1 MSRWAAVLAG
11 GSGTRFWPLSTPA
24 QPKQFLALAGT
35 RPLLV
40 EAVARLDG
48 LVPPERILVVTGEAH
63 AAQTRVLLPQLDPA
77 HVLTEPRAASTGP
90 ALAWATHTARTR
102 DAEATVLSL
111 HADWWVGDAAAFRD
125 TADRALDAAERHDA
139 LITVGIRPTRPD
151 AGYGYIEPGA
161 ELAAGVY
168 RVARFTEKP
177 DADRAARLVAAG
189 ALWNSGLFAWTA
201 RRFFAETAA
210 HAPELAPHL
219 GRLDA
224 GDVGGFFAG
233 VTPVAVDVSHFER
246 SDRVAVLPGTFPWD
260 DVGTW
265 AALGRVRPGGA
276 DDNVTVGPAFLRD
289 TVGTVVWTDDDPV
302 VVDGVRDL
310 VVVRAHGRVL
320 VTTRA
325 RAAHLKDLLERVPD
339 WVRELSGD
347 AHG

>member
-24 QPKQFLALAGT
+24 QPKQFLSLAGD

-40 EAVARLDG
+40 EAVSRLEG
-48 LVPPERILVVTGEAH
+48 VVAPERILIVTGTAQ
-63 AAQTRVLLPQLDPA
+63 AARTRDLLPQMDPSQ
-77 HVLTEPRAASTGP
+77 VLAEPRPASTAP
-90 ALAWATHTARTR
+90 ALAWATHTAGVR
-102 DAEATVLSL
+102 DPEATILSL
-111 HADWWVGDAAAFRD
+111 HADWWVGDADAFRA
-125 TADRALDAAERHDA
+125 TARRALEVAERHDL
-139 LITVGIRPTRPD
+139 LITVGITPSRADT
-151 AGYGYIEPGA
+151 GYGYIEPGA
-161 ELAAGVY
+161 AIEPGVL

-219 GRLDA
+219 DRLAA
-224 GDVGGFFAG
+224 GDIAGFFAAI
-233 VTPVAVDVSHFER
+233 TPIAVDVSHFER

-265 AALGRVRPGGA
+265 AALGRVRGA
-276 DDNVTVGPAFLRD
+276 AGVDNVAVGPVFLRD
-289 TVGTVVWTDDDPV
+289 VAGTVVWTDGDPV

-310 VVVRAHGRVL
+310 VVVRANGRVL
-320 VTTRA
+320 VTTRQ
-325 RAAHLKDLLERVPD
+325 RAARLKDLLEQVPE
-339 WVRELSGD
+339 WVREIPVDVDG
-347 AHG
+347 